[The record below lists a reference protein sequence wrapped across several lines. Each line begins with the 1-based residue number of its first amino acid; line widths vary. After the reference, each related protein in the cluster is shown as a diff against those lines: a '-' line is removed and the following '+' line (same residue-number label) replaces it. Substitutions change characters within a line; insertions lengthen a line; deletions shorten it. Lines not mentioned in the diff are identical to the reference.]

1 MTYNERQKLEYDSLA
16 GKYTRTERVKK
27 VYALFNDKQKIMSN
41 VPYAVLVSE
50 RRKMLSTGGYRKD
63 LLIIKAI

>member
-1 MTYNERQKLEYDSLA
+1 MNPYQKLLYDTLA
-16 GKYTRTERVKK
+16 GNYTRKQPKVKK
-27 VYALFNDKQKIMSN
+27 VYALFNGKQKIMSG

-50 RRKMLSTGGYRKD
+50 RNKMIASGGYRKD

>member
-1 MTYNERQKLEYDSLA
+1 MNPYKQIEIDSLA

-27 VYALFNDKQKIMSN
+27 NYALFNGKQKIMSN

-50 RRKMLSTGGYRKD
+50 RRKMLATGGYRKD
-63 LLIIKAI
+63 LLIIKPI